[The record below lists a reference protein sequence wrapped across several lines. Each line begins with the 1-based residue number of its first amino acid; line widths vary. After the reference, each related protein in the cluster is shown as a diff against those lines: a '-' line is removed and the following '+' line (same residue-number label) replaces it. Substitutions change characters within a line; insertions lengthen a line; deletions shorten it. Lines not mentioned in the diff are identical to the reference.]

1 VTRDVR
7 GVVYAEF
14 LIAFFPLFTLFT
26 GTVQLALIAQAS
38 LVVRHAAVCAVRK
51 AIVVLDDDPAEYDG
65 EPRNALVTGRRD
77 AVSDVALGVLRLIA
91 EVPIG
96 DAPVEI
102 PRDQPVQD
110 GARLAAVRSAAY
122 LPLAAVAPP
131 IELWTSLFAR
141 TRRGELSAQL
151 SLAQT
156 LGDSPWWRV
165 LQGYG
170 LYARF
175 ASAVSFPRA
184 PRAPELRDPEEPFG
198 RNEPVVARVTYVY
211 PCTVP
216 WAAALV
222 CAPLIDLAALA
233 RTADAAATHVEHG
246 ELGEAVSGLES
257 GFTSLRQ
264 SAADRTQLVTE
275 LGQAELPGLAVGWL
289 AATSQPVVV
298 LRGEAALPN
307 QAAPY
312 RYASEREDEP

>member
-1 VTRDVR
+1 VRRDVR

-51 AIVVLDDDPAEYDG
+51 AVVVLDDDPAEYEG
-65 EPRNALVTGRRD
+65 EPRNAFVTGRRD
-77 AVSDVALGVLRLIA
+77 ALSDVALDVLALIA

-96 DAPVEI
+96 DAPSEI

-131 IELWTSLFAR
+131 VELWTSLFAR
-141 TRRGELSAQL
+141 AGRGELSTES

-184 PRAPELRDPEEPFG
+184 QRAPELRDPEQPFG
-198 RNEPVVARVTYVY
+198 RHEPVVARVTYVY

-222 CAPLIDLAALA
+222 CAPLIDLAAFA
-233 RTADAAATHVEHG
+233 RTADEAATHVAHG
-246 ELGEAVSGLES
+246 ELGEAVSSAES
-257 GFTSLRQ
+257 GFTKLRQ
-264 SAADRTQLVTE
+264 SAADRAQLVSE

-289 AATSQPVVV
+289 AATAQPVVV
-298 LRGEAALPN
+298 LRGEATLPN

-312 RYASEREDEP
+312 RYASERERAP